1 MICAVVLGAGLSS
14 RMGAQKLLLP
24 FGGKTVIAHIVDQ
37 LLASSVDEVYVVV
50 GHEGRKVSEELSGRK
65 VTIVENP
72 DYESG
77 MLSSVR
83 CGLSHL
89 PANCS
94 AILVALGDQPSITPQ
109 LVDKMLEAFS
119 SAEKRILVPL
129 CNGRRGHPLLFSAFY
144 RDQVLKSFD
153 DVGLRGLLHAHPE
166 DVFELTVSSSA
177 VLSDMDCPEDYRRE
191 LERIE
196 EQTRNSEP
204 G

>member
-24 FGGKTVIAHIVDQ
+24 FGGKTVIAHIADQ
-37 LLASSVDEVYVVV
+37 LLASSVDQVIVVV
-50 GHEGRKVSEELSGRK
+50 GHKGRKVGEELSGRK

-109 LVDKMLEAFS
+109 LVDKVLQAF
-119 SAEKRILVPL
+119 AATEKRILVPL
-129 CNGRRGHPLLFSAFY
+129 YNGRRGHPLLFSTFY
-144 RDQVLKSFD
+144 RDEVLTGFD
-153 DVGLRGLLHAHPE
+153 EVGLRGLLHAHPE

-196 EQTRNSEP
+196 EQARNKSQK
-204 G
+204 